1 MLPDYPRLKKR
12 LMEYTPLAGGS
23 KIRPPVATSRRKPNG
38 IKKIYSF

>member
-23 KIRPPVATSRRKPNG
+23 KIRLPVATFRRKPNG
-38 IKKIYSF
+38 MNQISSF